1 MYIKIQNLKV
11 RNNLNEMTQYFHS
24 SACRTLFK
32 TSKACSNFLR
42 FFKVPK
48 KKYELEK
55 YKTTTDVSLTRQL
68 SRNLISVR
76 RVSDVGVLQ
85 QVGHGLQVQAG
96 VAVIG
101 YGGNFP
107 EDPGSG
113 QAELL

>member
-11 RNNLNEMTQYFHS
+11 RNNLHEMTQYFHS

-48 KKYELEK
+48 RNMKLKNKKHVY
-55 YKTTTDVSLTRQL
+55 DVSLTRQL
-68 SRNLISVR
+68 SRNLIPVR

>member
-1 MYIKIQNLKV
+1 MKLK
-11 RNNLNEMTQYFHS
+11 N
-24 SACRTLFK
+24 
-32 TSKACSNFLR
+32 
-42 FFKVPK
+42 K
-48 KKYELEK
+48 KHVS
-55 YKTTTDVSLTRQL
+55 DVSLTRQL
-68 SRNLISVR
+68 CRNLISVG